1 MKETLQRLL
10 GVEREEIGPVSLL
23 LVISFLM
30 GLFLATVAVASQTLF
45 LNHFDEGKDL
55 PLVLMVSGAF
65 GLVATWLYNRLQ
77 GRIPFTSLAII
88 NLLAIIVLV
97 GFIEFGAG
105 ILTAI
110 TGNEEIHFA
119 FGFALV
125 LPFTFISQLIFWGA
139 FGRIFNLRQA
149 KRVIGSVDVGMDIAS
164 IFAFFTIPVLLN
176 FGVPTDA
183 LYTISLFSVIGF
195 LVCFILLS
203 KKYLRRDQAGLSD
216 VGNDADLKKLGLM
229 QFFKSRYLVAMAVF
243 VVVSTIAL
251 RFIDY
256 SFYNVTTARF
266 SQEQLPYFLS
276 LFEATIVIF
285 GFLFAT
291 FGADRIT
298 SEYGL
303 RVSLLLNPIILIV
316 FTTGALA
323 LGLAFGYETGNA
335 VIFFFIMIAMSKLF
349 VNSLKGAMDDPVL
362 KMYYIPI
369 DKRIKL
375 DAQTKMDGI
384 VAAIASI
391 VAGGLIVLI
400 NQFEI
405 FDLLSIT
412 FFTLVLL
419 GLWYWVTNRMH
430 KGYRETLQNSLQTG
444 RSAAEKQPETEY
456 TLDSILDKEVHST
469 VEGKVI
475 YGLKL
480 MERMEPALFE
490 TSLLQLREG
499 RNKKLA
505 QFSEQ
510 KMAELGLGSEQD
522 EMKGLA
528 AQASAAVR
536 DSDLLSISVDK
547 LMKLSKAPKQ
557 ADRLLAAK
565 LLRQAVSTKTIFI
578 LLELLR
584 DADPK
589 VRREALLTARKIK
602 RPETWPLLIELLS
615 SPAYSHEAAAAL
627 KEAGA
632 PALPVLESAFH
643 KAGQTDLVMLKIVQ
657 IMGSIGGE
665 EGISLLWKKADFPDK
680 RIVKQILFSL
690 RYRNYRARGREATMV
705 KDLLDAEMAKTLWNL
720 AAIEELP
727 NQGQF
732 VILRQALSEE
742 TRENYDQI
750 ALLLSLIYDPHS
762 VQLVREN
769 MRTATPDS
777 IQYALELLDL
787 FLEQDLKPKLIPL
800 LDDTPTT
807 KKIDTLQTYFPREK
821 YNPVQVI
828 NYVLNRDF
836 NYNNRWTKACAIHLA
851 AYLPDF
857 RVSRGLISQLFNP
870 DKLLQETAAWVIYN
884 KDKQLYEAIAERLPS
899 KDKKFLDSSIANNQL
914 LDGLDD
920 GFFLEIE
927 MVFFL
932 QQVPAFRG
940 IPGNFLTEL
949 ADKIQPMDVRPNEL
963 MPVSATDD
971 NPILIVAHGMVEI
984 TLPNGEKQTLQRGDV
999 YGDIFSETTGSPV
1012 LQTRALQRSV
1022 IFKINLAD
1030 FYIVMANHY
1039 EMVQAFLNNRTPATH
1054 TTR

>member
-10 GVEREEIGPVSLL
+10 GVEREEVGPVSLL
-23 LVISFLM
+23 LLISFLM
-30 GLFLATVAVASQTLF
+30 GLFLATVTVASQTLF
-45 LNHFDEGKDL
+45 LNHYDEGKDL
-55 PLVLMVSGAF
+55 PVALMVSGAF
-65 GLVATWLYNRLQ
+65 GLLATWIYNRLQ
-77 GRIPFTSLAII
+77 GRISFTWLAIV
-88 NLLAIIVLV
+88 NLVVIIGLV
-97 GFIEFGAG
+97 GFIEFGGGVLRAAFG
-105 ILTAI
+105 DDQ
-110 TGNEEIHFA
+110 IHFA
-119 FGFALV
+119 LGFALV
-125 LPFTFISQLIFWGA
+125 LPFTFICQLIFWGA

-176 FGVPTDA
+176 FGVQTEA
-183 LYTISLFSVIGF
+183 LYSISLVSVIGF
-195 LVCFILLS
+195 LGCFVLLS
-203 KKYLRRDQAGLSD
+203 QKYLRTEQVGLSD
-216 VGNDADLKKLGLM
+216 VGSDRELKKLGLM
-229 QFFKSRYLVAMAVF
+229 RFFKSRYLVAMAIF
-243 VVVSTIAL
+243 VVVSTISL

-266 SQEQLPYFLS
+266 SEQQLPYFLS

-298 SEYGL
+298 NEYGL
-303 RVSLLLNPIILIV
+303 RVSLLINPVILIV

-323 LGLAFGYETGNA
+323 LGLAFGYQTGNA

-391 VAGGLIVLI
+391 AAGGLIVLI
-400 NQFEI
+400 NQFDI

-412 FFTLVLL
+412 LFTLVLL

-430 KGYRETLQNSLQTG
+430 QGYRETLKDSLQTSRNAG
-444 RSAAEKQPETEY
+444 GQQLEVEY
-456 TLDSILDKEVHST
+456 TLDSILDREVHST
-469 VEGKVI
+469 AEEKVI

-490 TSLLQLREG
+490 TSLLQLRES
-499 RNKKLA
+499 RNKTLQRFA
-505 QFSEQ
+505 EQ
-510 KMAELGLGSEQD
+510 KLAELGLDAQD

-528 AQASAAVR
+528 AQASAAMS

-565 LLRQAVSTKTIFI
+565 LLRQVVSTKTLFI

-589 VRREALLTARKIK
+589 VRKEALLTARKIK
-602 RPETWPLLIELLS
+602 RPETWPLLIDLLS
-615 SPAYSHEAAAAL
+615 SPAYCHEAAAAL

-632 PALPVLESAFH
+632 PALPALENAFH

-665 EGISLLWKKADFPDK
+665 EGIALMWKKADFPDK

-690 RYRNYRARGREATMV
+690 RYRNYRARGREATTV

-727 NQGQF
+727 NQGEY
-732 VILRQALSEE
+732 VILRQALTEE

-807 KKIDTLQTYFPREK
+807 QKIDTLQTYFPREK

-836 NYNNRWTKACAIHLA
+836 NYNNRWSKACAIHLA

-884 KDKQLYEAIAERLPS
+884 KDKQLYEAIAERLPN

-932 QQVPAFRG
+932 QQVPAFRD

-949 ADKIQPMDVRPNEL
+949 ADRVQALDIRPGEPL
-963 MPVSATDD
+963 PAQATED
-971 NPILIVAHGMVEI
+971 NPILIVAHGQAEL
-984 TLPNGEKQTLQRGDV
+984 TLANGERRTLHRGDV
-999 YGDIFSETTGSPV
+999 HGDIFSEVTGSPI
-1012 LQTRALQRSV
+1012 QQARASKRCV
-1022 IFKINLAD
+1022 VFKINMAD

-1039 EMVQAFLNNRTPATH
+1039 EMVQIFLKNRTPITQ